1 MSYYSKNRA
10 EPLPNVD
17 IETWECTKDDC
28 NGWMRKNF
36 SEDDSPSCPF
46 CGSDM
51 ETGNRLTNSLQ
62 NNTFRKS
69 AEAEQNEQ
77 KKA

>member
-46 CGSDM
+46 CGSNM

-69 AEAEQNEQ
+69 AEAE
-77 KKA
+77 

>member
-17 IETWECTKDDC
+17 IETWECTSDDC

-46 CGSDM
+46 CGSEM
-51 ETGNRLTNSLQ
+51 QNGTRLTNSLQ
-62 NNTFRKS
+62 NNTFRKT
-69 AEAEQNEQ
+69 AEAEQ

>member
-1 MSYYSKNRA
+1 MSYYSKNRT

-17 IETWECTKDDC
+17 IDTWECTSDGCK
-28 NGWMRKNF
+28 GWMRKNF

-46 CGSDM
+46 CGSEM
-51 ETGNRLTNSLQ
+51 ENGTRHTNSLQ
-62 NNTFRKS
+62 NNTFRKP
-69 AEAEQNEQ
+69 ADAEQ